1 MSWIG
6 WTIIGI
12 LAANILFLGV
22 MGAVFWLERRGK
34 R

>member
-12 LAANILFLGV
+12 LAANILFV
-22 MGAVFWLERRGK
+22 SAMGAVFWMERRRRK
-34 R
+34 